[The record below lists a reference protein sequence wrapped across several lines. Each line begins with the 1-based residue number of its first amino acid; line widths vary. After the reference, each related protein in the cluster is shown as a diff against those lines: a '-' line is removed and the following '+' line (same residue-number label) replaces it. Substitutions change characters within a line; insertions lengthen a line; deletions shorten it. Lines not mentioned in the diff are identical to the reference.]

1 MKNLTY
7 GTSDIRRLHI
17 YSVQILIIEFWNTF
31 FHFGSYVFIPILP
44 SALLEFLSAPTPYIM
59 GVHESY
65 KDTLAPDL
73 VSDTTVD
80 KFYTLPNISRY
91 LLKIA

>member
-1 MKNLTY
+1 M
-7 GTSDIRRLHI
+7 
-17 YSVQILIIEFWNTF
+17 
-31 FHFGSYVFIPILP
+31 FIPILP

-73 VSDTTVD
+73 VSATRFNLCLARH
-80 KFYTLPNISRY
+80 KEIFAQISIIIIKVGNESLTY
-91 LLKIA
+91 KYKLDEL